1 MAKKTKEID
10 VPAEV
15 SPLRLFTKQEYEWR
29 KLPEA
34 WGYDASV
41 EMRPF
46 NVSERAIFEQLER
59 KSNADAIN
67 RAMIECGLTWGDVS
81 ADEEATEETKNQC
94 EINWKKVETQ
104 KKISVNG
111 ALEKDD
117 SQFELLAKVVRK
129 IRINGVEQPFD
140 YELLRQAET
149 ILVEWIIKE
158 TYTGSNLLQSE
169 VEGF

>member
-1 MAKKTKEID
+1 MAKRTKQID
-10 VPAEV
+10 VPSET
-15 SPLRLFTKQEYEWR
+15 SPLRLFTKIEYEWR

-34 WGYDASV
+34 WGYDAEI

-67 RAMIECGLTWGDVS
+67 RSMIECGLTWGDVS
-81 ADEEATEETKNQC
+81 ADEDATEEVKKQC

-158 TYTGSNLLQSE
+158 TYAGSNLLQSE

>member
-1 MAKKTKEID
+1 MAKTTKQIE
-10 VPAEV
+10 VPSEV
-15 SPLRLFTKQEYEWR
+15 SPLRLFTKIEYEWR

-46 NVSERAIFEQLER
+46 NSSERAIFEQLER
-59 KSNADAIN
+59 KSTSDLLNK
-67 RAMIECGLTWGDVS
+67 AMIECGFVWADVS
-81 ADEEATEETKNQC
+81 PSDDATEEVKKQC

-104 KKISVNG
+104 KRINVNG

-117 SQFELLAKVVRK
+117 SQFELLAKAVRT
-129 IRINGVEQPFD
+129 IRINGVEKNFD
-140 YELLRQAET
+140 YQLLTQAET
-149 ILVEWIIKE
+149 ILVDWIIKE
-158 TYTGSNLLQSE
+158 VYTGSNLLQSE

>member
-1 MAKKTKEID
+1 MAKKTKQID
-10 VPAEV
+10 VTSEV
-15 SPLRLFTKQEYEWR
+15 SPLRLFTKIEYEWR
-29 KLPEA
+29 KLPES
-34 WGYDASV
+34 WGYDAEI

-59 KSNADAIN
+59 KSSADAIN

-81 ADEEATEETKNQC
+81 ADEDATEEVKKQC

-104 KKISVNG
+104 KRINVNG

-117 SQFELLAKVVRK
+117 SQFELLAKVVRT
-129 IRINGVEQPFD
+129 IRINGVEKPFD